1 LTRPSIDPRNLPL
14 RTHRHFIH
22 AHEKIDAATSKKTRE
37 KLEKYY
43 GIRHYPILHRVS
55 SIDFAVSFPWEWVH
69 LFCENTIPNLVSLA
83 SGNFKGID
91 VGDEDYEIS
100 SEVWEE
106 IGQETES
113 AVQDIPATY
122 ARVVPNIVK
131 DRSYY
136 TAESWAFWFMYL
148 APTIL
153 KGRFADNKYY
163 EHLCL
168 LVKIMK
174 TTLKFEL
181 TLQEIDELEEEIIR
195 WVQLYEE

>member
-1 LTRPSIDPRNLPL
+1 MQDQGCAHGLPTRQVFFFFFFLFFFFNSCCSQGKIYYVPLTTPNVEHLTRPSIAPRNLPL

-55 SIDFAVSFPWEWVH
+55 PIDFAVSFPWEWVH

-91 VGDEDYEIS
+91 VGDEDYEIP
-100 SEVWEE
+100 SEVWDE

-113 AVQDIPATY
+113 ALQDIP
-122 ARVVPNIVK
+122 
-131 DRSYY
+131 
-136 TAESWAFWFMYL
+136 
-148 APTIL
+148 
-153 KGRFADNKYY
+153 
-163 EHLCL
+163 
-168 LVKIMK
+168 
-174 TTLKFEL
+174 
-181 TLQEIDELEEEIIR
+181 
-195 WVQLYEE
+195 